1 VKKFLAPNLDRK
13 GRLHRAL
20 LALALLL
27 VAALCFTT
35 SAWLGLFLAAAG
47 VFVMFE
53 ALRGWCIARAC
64 GIKTRF

>member
-1 VKKFLAPNLDRK
+1 MKKFFAPNLDRK
-13 GRLHRAL
+13 GRLVRAL

-27 VAALCFTT
+27 AAAFCFTGLL
-35 SAWLGLFLAAAG
+35 WLGLLLAAAG

-53 ALRGWCIARAC
+53 ALLGWCAGRAC